1 MFKSRLCMLL
11 AFLTLV
17 PVLIT
22 AGCTGDSK
30 EPPQQDE
37 KVIKIAFTGPL
48 SGDMKTFG
56 ESTKN
61 AFNLAV
67 EQSGGKVGDYRI
79 EAIIL
84 DDRNDAAEAAD
95 GVTKLIAEDKIT
107 GLVGSLS
114 HRTTL
119 PISQIANGN
128 KVVMVAATATN
139 PAVTL
144 ENGVR
149 KDYIFRACYIDPYQ
163 GTIAARFAVNNLK
176 AKTAAVLYNRE
187 DSYYN
192 TGLAASFQNSFT
204 ESGGKILAFA
214 SYLQNDADFSET
226 LNNIARLKPDVL
238 YLPDHY
244 QKASLIAK
252 QAREK
257 KINAIFIGGDG
268 WDSTEYDSAME
279 GGYFTNHFSANDPRP
294 EVKKWVEDYKTR
306 YGSVPDA
313 RSTLYYDAANLL
325 LNAVKVSNSDDP
337 TLIKEAL
344 QATKDFPAVSGK
356 ISFDSNGNP
365 IKPAAVMQIKKGEQ
379 VYVTTMAP

>member
-1 MFKSRLCMLL
+1 MYKFRLIMLL
-11 AFLTLV
+11 AFLALV
-17 PVLIT
+17 PALIV
-22 AGCTGDSK
+22 AGCTGGVK
-30 EPPQQDE
+30 EPRQQDE
-37 KVIKIAFTGPL
+37 KVIKIAFAGPL

-119 PISQIANGN
+119 PISRIANDN
-128 KVVMVAATATN
+128 KVVMVATTATN

-149 KDYIFRACYIDPYQ
+149 KDYVFRACYIDPYQ
-163 GTIAARFAVNNLK
+163 GTIAARFAADNLK
-176 AKTAAVLYNRE
+176 AKTAAILYNRE
-187 DSYYN
+187 DGYYN
-192 TGLAASFQNSFT
+192 TGLAASFQNAFT

-214 SYLQNDADFSET
+214 SYLQNDDDFSDA

-238 YLPDHY
+238 YLPDLY
-244 QKASLIAK
+244 QKVSLITK

-257 KINAIFIGGDG
+257 NINAIFIGGDG
-268 WDSTEYDSAME
+268 WDSTEYEGAME

-294 EVKKWVEDYKTR
+294 EIKKWVEDYNAK
-306 YGSVPDA
+306 YGASPDA
-313 RSTLYYDAANLL
+313 RSTLYYDATNLL
-325 LNAVKVSNSDDP
+325 LNAVKVAGSDDP
-337 TLIKEAL
+337 ALIKEAL
-344 QATKDFPAVSGK
+344 QTTENFPAVSGK
-356 ISFDSNGNP
+356 ISFDSEGNP
-365 IKPAAVMQIKKGEQ
+365 IKPVAVMQVKDGKQI
-379 VYVTTMAP
+379 YVTTMAP

>member
-1 MFKSRLCMLL
+1 MYKFRLIMLL
-11 AFLTLV
+11 AFLALV
-17 PVLIT
+17 PALIV
-22 AGCTGDSK
+22 AGCTGGVK
-30 EPPQQDE
+30 EPRQQDE
-37 KVIKIAFTGPL
+37 KVIKIAFAGPL

-119 PISQIANGN
+119 PISRIANDN
-128 KVVMVAATATN
+128 KVVMVATTATN

-149 KDYIFRACYIDPYQ
+149 KDYVFRACYIDPYQ
-163 GTIAARFAVNNLK
+163 GTIAARFAADNLK
-176 AKTAAVLYNRE
+176 AKTAAILYNRE
-187 DSYYN
+187 DGYYN
-192 TGLAASFQNSFT
+192 TGLAASFQNAFT

-214 SYLQNDADFSET
+214 SYLQNDDDFSDA

-238 YLPDHY
+238 YLPDLY
-244 QKASLIAK
+244 QKVSLITK

-257 KINAIFIGGDG
+257 NINAIFIGGDG
-268 WDSTEYDSAME
+268 WDSTEYEGAME

-294 EVKKWVEDYKTR
+294 EIKKWVEDYKAK
-306 YGSVPDA
+306 YGTVPDS
-313 RSTLYYDAANLL
+313 RSTLYYDATNLL
-325 LNAVKVSNSDDP
+325 LNAIKVSNSNDP
-337 TLIKEAL
+337 VLIKEAL
-344 QATKDFPAVSGK
+344 QATENFPAVSGR
-356 ISFDSNGNP
+356 ISFDSEGNP
-365 IKPAAVMQIKKGEQ
+365 IKPVAVMQIKEGKQ
-379 VYVTTMAP
+379 IYVTTMAP

>member
-1 MFKSRLCMLL
+1 MFLAVLLL
-11 AFLTLV
+11 A
-17 PVLIT
+17 LI
-22 AGCTGDSK
+22 ANGCSSSK
-30 EPPQQDE
+30 EPAQPSE
-37 KVIKIAFTGPL
+37 KVIKIGFIGPL

-67 EQSGGKVGDYRI
+67 EQSGGRVGDYKI
-79 EAIIL
+79 ETIIL

-95 GVTKLIAEDKIT
+95 SATKLIAEEKIKAI
-107 GLVGSLS
+107 VGSLS
-114 HRTTL
+114 HRTTFS
-119 PISQIANGN
+119 ISQIANGN
-128 KVVMVAATATN
+128 KVVMIAGTATN
-139 PAVTL
+139 PGITL

-149 KDYIFRACYIDPYQ
+149 KDFIFRACYIDPYQ
-163 GTIAARFAVNNLK
+163 GTIAAKFALNNLK

-192 TGLAASFQNSFT
+192 TGLAATFKDSFT
-204 ESGGKILAFA
+204 KSGGRILAFD
-214 SYLQNDADFSET
+214 SYLQNDNDFSEM
-226 LNNIARLKPDVL
+226 LNNIAKLKPDVL

-268 WDSTEYDSAME
+268 WDSTEYESTME

-294 EVKKWVEDYKTR
+294 EVKKWVGDYRDK

-313 RSTLYYDAANLL
+313 RATLYYDATNLL
-325 LNAVKVSNSDDP
+325 LNAIKVSNSGDP
-337 TLIKEAL
+337 IVIKEAL

-356 ISFDSNGNP
+356 ISFDNDGNP
-365 IKPAAVMQIKKGEQ
+365 VKPVAVMQVKEGKQ